1 MSSLTDMLKKNTQ
14 PDPRVDYDSPGA
26 PAADP
31 LQRVAD
37 SEYNEGGVFVLPGV
51 YFCCVDVCK
60 TVTSRKGDF
69 LWIVQLEILESS
81 VDARPVGTRMDW
93 IANFK
98 HDPAPGNV
106 KGFIAAS
113 MGCLSEEVTYEATK
127 LVASS
132 QNPLHGR
139 LIRVEATQIQTKSG
153 NDFTKVIFAS
163 VPDEVQNTAKDL
175 REAAGFAPF

>member
-1 MSSLTDMLKKNTQ
+1 MSSLTDLLKNNTQ
-14 PDPRVDYDSPGA
+14 PTQQPTDPPA
-26 PAADP
+26 QAADP

-37 SEYNEGGVFVLPGV
+37 ADYNESGAFVLPGV
-51 YFCCVDVCK
+51 YLCCIDVAK
-60 TVTSRKGDF
+60 TATSRKQDF

-81 VDARPVGTRMDW
+81 IPERPVGTRMDW

-98 HDPAPGNV
+98 HDPTPGNV
-106 KGFIAAS
+106 KGFISAS
-113 MGCLSEEVTYEATK
+113 MGCTPEEVSYEATK

-139 LIRVEATQIQTKSG
+139 LVRVEATSILTKAQKE
-153 NDFTKVIFAS
+153 FTKVNFGAVSDDIQ
-163 VPDEVQNTAKDL
+163 DTAGAL